1 MHLSFITNLRQLF
14 PSIAVGTALAVTLS
28 ACEAPAPSITQAPL
42 TPDSGNLAIRCG
54 ALINGLSDDVY
65 HDRMVVVQD
74 GRITSIEDGDVDS
87 PPGMEVLDLSDKT
100 CLPGLINSHVHLG
113 VKPEDAADYSIYYT
127 STVDER
133 NQIALDLAAINLAT
147 GFTTVRNVGEFF
159 PDSIT
164 HAKATIDAG
173 QAIGPRIR
181 NGGPY
186 MTIPGGGGS
195 LEVPY
200 IDVSEIP
207 PAALQGEARGAEA
220 FREKAQLAVAKGYDH
235 LKVIASGAVFSFGA
249 SPGAPEM
256 TQDEIT
262 AVVEVAHAAGIKVT
276 AHVHSAQS
284 GIDAVLAGVDSIE
297 HASLLTDEVIEMV
310 AAAGIVLSMDV
321 YNGTYTD
328 TVGREQAYPEEYL
341 QRNFDTTEAQRIV
354 FEKANAAGIPIMYG
368 TDGGVLPHHMGA
380 WQFDIMVERGM
391 TPMDTIRSATSVPA
405 DHMEISSDVGAL
417 EAGRFGD
424 LIAVSGNPLT
434 DMKLMRDVDVVVKGG
449 LVFKN
454 GAAND

>member
-14 PSIAVGTALAVTLS
+14 PSIAASTALAVTLS
-28 ACEAPAPSITQAPL
+28 ACEAPAPNITQAPF

-54 ALINGLSDDVY
+54 ALIDGLADEVY
-65 HDRMVVVQD
+65 HDRMVVIQD
-74 GRITSIEDGDVDS
+74 GRITGIADGDADA
-87 PPGMEVLDLSDKT
+87 PPGAEHLDLSDKT

-113 VKPEDAADYSIYYT
+113 VKPEDAVDYNIYYI
-127 STVDER
+127 STADER
-133 NQIALDLAAINLAT
+133 NQVALDLAAINLST

-159 PDSIT
+159 PESIT
-164 HAKATIDAG
+164 HAKANIDAG
-173 QAIGPRIR
+173 QAMGPRIR

-195 LEVPY
+195 LAVPY
-200 IDVSEIP
+200 IDESEIP
-207 PAALQGEARGAEA
+207 PAARQGEARGAEA

-256 TQDEIT
+256 TQDEIA

-310 AAAGIVLSMDV
+310 AEAGVVLSMDV

-354 FEKANAAGIPIMYG
+354 FEKAYAAGIPIMYG
-368 TDGGVLPHHMGA
+368 TDGGVLPHRMGG

-391 TPMDTIRSATSVPA
+391 SPMDAIKSATSLPA
-405 DHMEISSDVGAL
+405 SHMEIASDVGAI
-417 EAGRFGD
+417 EVGRFGD
-424 LIAVSGNPLT
+424 LIAVSGNPLR
-434 DMKLMRDVDVVVKGG
+434 DMKVMRDVDVVVKGG